1 MALKRRRYRSQE
13 MDMEEE
19 ALQLGDVLEPYD
31 DEPFGDEAFDDA
43 LDMSQ
48 LEEDDDPVYQEMY
61 TQPGYEE
68 EYEDEDQQ
76 EAEDSDG
83 NFRIA
88 MGVFDVASIL
98 IGAVT
103 ILVLVALLVTLAGWL
118 KSDILHSALL
128 LQSGLK

>member
-13 MDMEEE
+13 MEED

-31 DEPFGDEAFDDA
+31 DDPFGDEAFDDYGD
-43 LDMSQ
+43 LPPTE
-48 LEEDDDPVYQEMY
+48 EEDTVYQDMY
-61 TQPGYEE
+61 TQPAYDE
-68 EYEDEDQQ
+68 EYEDEDEQ
-76 EAEDSDG
+76 EAEDSEG

-98 IGAVT
+98 VGAVA

-118 KSDILHSALL
+118 KTDILHSALL
-128 LQSGLK
+128 LQSGLQ

>member
-13 MDMEEE
+13 REMEEE

-31 DEPFGDEAFDDA
+31 DEPFEDGAFDDYGD
-43 LDMSQ
+43 LPPM
-48 LEEDDDPVYQEMY
+48 EEEESVYQEMY
-61 TQPGYEE
+61 TQPAYEE
-68 EYEDEDQQ
+68 EYEDADQQ
-76 EAEDSDG
+76 EAEDSEG
-83 NFRIA
+83 HFRIA
-88 MGVFDVASIL
+88 MGVFDVVSIL

-128 LQSGLK
+128 LQSGLR

>member
-1 MALKRRRYRSQE
+1 
-13 MDMEEE
+13 MEEE

-31 DEPFGDEAFDDA
+31 DEPYMDEAYDEYDE
-43 LDMSQ
+43 Q
-48 LEEDDDPVYQEMY
+48 PPLEEDEPVYQDMY

-68 EYEDEDQQ
+68 EYGDEDLQ
-76 EAEDSDG
+76 EAEDSEG
-83 NFRIA
+83 HFRIA

-98 IGAVT
+98 VGAVT

-118 KSDILHSALL
+118 KTDILHSALL

>member
-13 MDMEEE
+13 MEED

-31 DEPFGDEAFDDA
+31 DDPFGDEAFDDY
-43 LDMSQ
+43 DDPPPTE
-48 LEEDDDPVYQEMY
+48 EEDAVYQDMY
-61 TQPGYEE
+61 TQPAYEE
-68 EYEDEDQQ
+68 EYEDEDEQ
-76 EAEDSDG
+76 EAEDSEG

-98 IGAVT
+98 VGAVT

-118 KSDILHSALL
+118 KTDILHSALL
-128 LQSGLK
+128 LQSGLQ